1 MKKPVLL
8 LLLIVWTCPGLTEDT
23 PLPPK
28 ISLDDATREILKDGD
43 KRVLG
48 ASTETV
54 DGKAVHIIK
63 VLTPDGH
70 IQHVK
75 IDAETGATIGQ

>member
-1 MKKPVLL
+1 MLM
-8 LLLIVWTCPGLTEDT
+8 VWTSLGLTEDA
-23 PLPPK
+23 PVSPK
-28 ISLDDATREILKDGD
+28 INLDQATREILKESD

-54 DGKAVHIIK
+54 DGKTIHIIK

-70 IQHVK
+70 IQHLK
-75 IDAETGATIGQ
+75 IDAETGSTINQ